1 MVTQQLKH
9 QLSFGGFSMNNILRA
24 LTFLLFTTAII
35 IPTSLPKEGKIIEY
49 THNDLPEGIFIERT
63 SDFYTGRNIKKFIEP
78 VVKINFE
85 LLTDQGYTS
94 YASGTGFSV
103 KFDRSNN
110 VSYIVTNSHIC
121 DLKNMELI
129 RGVPSRFTYQN
140 NHTTISNQDTLPSG
154 HLYVLDQDE
163 ENDLC
168 LMISDSYITPAKVA
182 GADYNIR
189 QMERVRIVGA
199 PNGIYPIIIDSYVS
213 NLISKRI
220 INSNST
226 SATPLILISSIIF
239 GGQSGSPIFNSN
251 GEVIGVIFVNLNN
264 EQGPIYGAAGIH
276 LKDLRNFLNKNKVEI

>member
-1 MVTQQLKH
+1 MD
-9 QLSFGGFSMNNILRA
+9 NILRA

-35 IPTSLPKEGKIIEY
+35 IPTSLPKNGSIIEY
-49 THNDLPEGIFIERT
+49 TQNDLPEGVFVERT
-63 SDFYTGRNIKKFIEP
+63 SDFYTGKNIKKFIEP

-85 LLTDQGYTS
+85 LSTGHGYIP

-103 KFDRSNN
+103 KFDRANK
-110 VSYIVTNSHIC
+110 VSYIITNSHIC
-121 DLKNMELI
+121 DLKNLELA
-129 RGVPSRFTYQN
+129 GQVTSRFTYQN
-140 NHTTISNQDTLPSG
+140 NHTTISGQDTPPSG
-154 HLYVLDQDE
+154 HLYILDQDV

-168 LMISDSYITPAKVA
+168 LMISDSYITPVKIANP
-182 GADYNIR
+182 DYNIR

-226 SATPLILISSIIF
+226 NSTPLILISSIIF
-239 GGQSGSPIFNSN
+239 GGQSGSPIFNAN

-276 LKDLRNFLNKNKVEI
+276 LKDLVNFLNKNKI